1 MSTWPQKGKH
11 DMKVRELSEEVKEIL
26 KNAAHKMTGATR
38 RAYLAEVTVE
48 LCDGN
53 ARQAERI
60 FGWGRGTITK
70 GLRERAT
77 GIRCV
82 DAYAHRGRKKTEE
95 KQPQLVE
102 DLRRLVEPRSQADP
116 KFQTPFAYTRVT
128 AKAVREELI
137 AHQGYTDDE
146 LPCENTIG
154 NILNRL
160 DYRLK
165 RIQKTTPVK
174 KTRKPNRSLRIL
186 TP

>member
-1 MSTWPQKGKH
+1 MH
-11 DMKVRELSEEVKEIL
+11 IRELSEEVKGIL
-26 KNAAHKMTGATR
+26 KNAAQKMTGAKR
-38 RAYLAEVTVE
+38 RAYLADVTLK

-53 ARQAERI
+53 ARQAERT
-60 FGWGRGTITK
+60 FGWGRGTIQK

-95 KQPQLVE
+95 KQPQLGE
-102 DLRRLVEPRSQADP
+102 DIRRIVDPKSQADP

-128 AKAVREELI
+128 AKAVRAELI
-137 AHQGYTDDE
+137 EHQGYTDHE
-146 LPCENTIG
+146 LPCDNTIG

-165 RIQKTTPVK
+165 RIQKTKPVK
-174 KTRKPNRSLRIL
+174 KTP
-186 TP
+186 TPI

>member
-1 MSTWPQKGKH
+1 MFIK
-11 DMKVRELSEEVKEIL
+11 ELPEEVKVIL
-26 KNAAHKMTGATR
+26 KNAAQKMTGAHR
-38 RAYLAEVTVE
+38 RAYLAEVTLE

-53 ARQAERI
+53 ARQAERT
-60 FGWGRGTITK
+60 FGWGRGTIQK

-82 DAYAHRGRKKTEE
+82 DAYAHRGRKKTEA

-102 DLRRLVEPRSQADP
+102 DIRRIVEPKSQADP

-128 AKAVREELI
+128 ARAVREELI
-137 AHQGYTDDE
+137 EHQGYTDDE

-154 NILNRL
+154 KILNRL

-174 KTRKPNRSLRIL
+174 KMRKPSRSLRIL

>member
-1 MSTWPQKGKH
+1 
-11 DMKVRELSEEVKEIL
+11 MKVREVSEEVKGIL
-26 KNAAHKMTGATR
+26 KNAAQKMTGATR
-38 RAYLAEVTVE
+38 RAYLAEVTLE

-53 ARQAERI
+53 ARQAERV

-82 DAYAHRGRKKTEE
+82 DAYVHRGRKKTED
-95 KQPQLVE
+95 KQPHLVE
-102 DLRRLVEPRSQADP
+102 DIRRIVEPKSQADP

-128 AKAVREELI
+128 ARAVREELI
-137 AHQGYTDDE
+137 ERQGYSENE

-154 NILNRL
+154 NLLNRL

-165 RIQKTTPVK
+165 RIQKTKPVK
-174 KTRKPNRSLRIL
+174 KMRKPTRSLRIL